1 MPNFQRRCALAC
13 VTLIFATAMQ
23 TAVAEAEFRNCAGG
37 GVGAKAGRTLLAQAD
52 NQPVADA
59 ATTEVAR
66 FTVTAVNIQGN
77 TLLPE
82 ADLAKLIA
90 HMPGADRTLEDLN
103 KATSLVQQAYRNA
116 GYGGVVAF
124 VPAQDLNGGN
134 VIIRV
139 IEGKLAR
146 IQISDNQRLDE
157 TNIRRSLPGL
167 KEGTTPNVAQI
178 DRDIQLANENPVKE
192 LQVKLAAGSKPG
204 EIDANIA
211 VAEEKPLR
219 FLAGLDNTGNP
230 QSGNYRLSVG
240 LQHANLWNRDHIGTL
255 QYQTSPTEPNLVRIY
270 SIGYR
275 LLIYGYSSTIDAF
288 YAHSTVDSGTTIT
301 PAGPLQFTGTGD
313 MTGLR
318 FNRYLSRVGE
328 YDHRFIFGADWRKF
342 DNECSVGTFGSA
354 GCGSAGVSV
363 SSLPLSVTYT
373 GQAEGAKGSWGTS
386 TSLAYNVGGSS
397 QEVFEAARPGAK
409 KSYTLFRFSA
419 FGSRALP
426 AGYGLHGRFS
436 GQYSPDALISGEQ
449 HGLGGA
455 TSVRGYREREL
466 AGDNGILVNLEGLGP
481 DLGKTFKLKSVSL
494 RPLLFVDYGWTKN
507 QNGVPCHDVD
517 SACSLSSAG
526 FGARFAVS
534 KWLSGRVD
542 VGHTLEDGNQI
553 SSGRTRGH
561 FSFNL
566 VF

>member
-1 MPNFQRRCALAC
+1 MLNFQRRCALAC
-13 VTLIFATAMQ
+13 VALILAAATQ
-23 TAVAEAEFRNCAGG
+23 TAIAQAEIRNRPTS
-37 GVGAKAGRTLLAQAD
+37 GVGLKPGKSFLAQAES
-52 NQPVADA
+52 QPVADTPPA
-59 ATTEVAR
+59 KVAR
-66 FTVTAVNIQGN
+66 FIVTAVNIQGN
-77 TLLPE
+77 TLLSE
-82 ADLAKLIA
+82 AQLAKLIA
-90 HMPGADRTLEDLN
+90 HLPGADRKLEDLHN
-103 KATSLVQQAYRNA
+103 AAISIQQAYRNA

-124 VPAQDLNGGN
+124 IPEQDLNGGN
-134 VIIRV
+134 VVIRV

-146 IQISDNQRLDE
+146 ISISDNQRLDE

-167 KEGTTPNVAQI
+167 KEGATPNVAQI

-192 LQVKLAAGSKPG
+192 LQVKLAAGTKPG

-219 FLAGLDNTGNP
+219 FLVGLDNTGNP

-240 LQHANLWNRDHIGTL
+240 VQHANLWNRDHIGTL
-255 QYQTSPTEPNLVRIY
+255 QYQTSPTEPDLVRIY
-270 SIGYR
+270 SVGYR
-275 LLIYGYSSTIDAF
+275 LPIYGYSTSIDAF
-288 YAHSTVDSGTTIT
+288 YAHSTVDSGTTVT

-313 MTGLR
+313 VAGLR
-318 FNRYLSRVGE
+318 YNRYLQRIGE
-328 YDHRFIFGADWRKF
+328 YDHRFIFGLDWRNY
-342 DNECSVGTFGSA
+342 DNECSIGTLGAA

-363 SSLPLSVTYT
+363 ASLPLSIGYT
-373 GQAEGAKGSWGTS
+373 GQFENAKMSWGTS

-397 QEVFEAARPGAK
+397 QEVFETARPGAK
-409 KSYTLFRFSA
+409 KGYAIFRLSA

-426 AGYGLHGRFS
+426 AGYGLHGRIA

-466 AGDNGILVNLEGLGP
+466 AGDNGFLVNLEGLGP
-481 DLGKTFKLKSVSL
+481 DLGKTFKLKSASL
-494 RPLLFVDYGWTKN
+494 RPLLFIDYGWTKN
-507 QNGVPCHDVD
+507 HDGVPCHEAD

-542 VGHTLEDGNQI
+542 VGHVFEDGNQI

-561 FSFNL
+561 FSLNL